1 MPITASKYINNSDLK
16 TSYIGLYNYKRPSR
30 GKNDFP
36 VDMYGLL
43 FVSSEVEIPGDKLL
57 KFAWDGIVDGFEY
70 SKIDSTNESLKLALS
85 ESTRRVKQL
94 ITNDPEIGNHGV
106 DINFTIF
113 VSNNGGIYIGLLG
126 ESDIFVYK
134 KGRLVDIFEM
144 LSSKKAKT
152 AAVAIEGGDLIFS
165 STKGVLKENMQRLIS
180 AKDREE
186 LIFTLEE
193 LGKEIGDDMGLVV
206 LTKEIEEKKVGVIGS
221 ITSVKKNVEEKE
233 PSAKEPSNSD
243 YIPESK
249 VSKKIFRTPEEEK
262 DLRDIFHKIFKK
274 FSFIKT
280 GINKVLP
287 ALSSVLKKMGNGIS
301 VFFKKGILNVKEK
314 ISQKLGKKR
323 WFKRVSATVS
333 QGTLGKK
340 KATEFKEFRI
350 DGYKQRGTR
359 LHRIKIVA
367 FIFLGLALL
376 VAGIKFTIDQKEAR
390 EISKVANSVFIQVED
405 FLSDAQS
412 KMGTD
417 RAGAQILVFR
427 ASDELSKLPKEL
439 STKDK
444 ERYEELK
451 GQVLG
456 IEDSLY
462 KKIRLSISNG
472 SIEKYYDTFNSNQD
486 SKPEDIGI
494 YRDGNG
500 NEYLVITD
508 IGSKSVYTISLYDK
522 KVANIKDDN
531 KVLNRPFKVY
541 ARSQGIFVLDL
552 ENGVLKAEATSSGFN
567 SFVKLS
573 GLSIQ
578 SMGIK
583 DAVEFAVLTDNQNA
597 YVLDRERE
605 SLLKSVNYDGG
616 YSLASSYLSK
626 EEYRVANDVFSDLS
640 VYILAEGENG
650 VYRYISTGSGM
661 VESPIAL
668 TGLDTPLK
676 NPKSGFTVDS
686 LNNGLFIFDSE
697 DRRVLKFEKPI
708 EAGEKRHP
716 NELLLL
722 NQYIFEDS
730 NAWKNVKDIV
740 VDYKEKNLY
749 VLDGTTI
756 WKVRL

>member
-16 TSYIGLYNYKRPSR
+16 TSYIGLFNYKRPSR

-70 SKIDSTNESLKLALS
+70 SKIDSTNESLKLALT
-85 ESTRRVKQL
+85 EATRRVKQL

-134 KGRLVDIFEM
+134 KGRLVDIYEM
-144 LSSKKAKT
+144 LNSKKAKT
-152 AAVAIEGGDLIFS
+152 AAVAIESGDLIFS
-165 STKGVLKENMQRLIS
+165 STKGLLKENMQRLIS

-206 LTKEIEEKKVGVIGS
+206 LTKEMEEKKVEIKNASISKNKDIEEVIS
-221 ITSVKKNVEEKE
+221 RV
-233 PSAKEPSNSD
+233 KEPSNSD
-243 YIPESK
+243 YVSESK
-249 VSKKIFRTPEEEK
+249 VVKKIFKTPGDEK
-262 DLRDIFHKIFKK
+262 DLRDISSKIFKK
-274 FSFIKT
+274 FSFVKIGMRK
-280 GINKVLP
+280 ILP
-287 ALSSVLKKMGNGIS
+287 VFGS
-301 VFFKKGILNVKEK
+301 FFKKAGNKISGFFKGLSPRIKEK
-314 ISQKLGKKR
+314 ISLRLGKKR

-333 QGTLGKK
+333 QSTLGKK
-340 KATEFKEFRI
+340 KGTEFKEFRI

-359 LHRIKIVA
+359 LHRIKIATFV
-367 FIFLGLALL
+367 FLGIALV

-390 EISKVANSVFIQVED
+390 EISKAANEVFVQVEE
-405 FLSDAQS
+405 LVKDAQS
-412 KMGTD
+412 KIGTD
-417 RAGAQILVFR
+417 RTGAETYIFR
-427 ASDELSKLPKEL
+427 ASSELSKLPKEL
-439 STKDK
+439 SAKDA
-444 ERYEELK
+444 ERYIELK

-462 KKIRLSISNG
+462 KKIRISISNG
-472 SIEKYYDTFNSNQD
+472 SIERYYDTFNSNQD

-494 YRDGNG
+494 YRDANG

-508 IGSKSVYTISLYDK
+508 MGSKSVYTISLYDK
-522 KVANIKDDN
+522 KVTNVKDDN
-531 KVLNRPFKVY
+531 KVLSRPFKVY
-541 ARSQGIFVLDL
+541 PRAQGIFVLDL
-552 ENGVLKAEATSSGFN
+552 DSGVLKAESTDSEFK
-567 SFVKLS
+567 SFIKLS
-573 GLSIQ
+573 GLGIQ
-578 SMGIK
+578 SMGVK
-583 DAVEFAVLTDNQNA
+583 DVVEFAVLTDNQNA
-597 YVLDRERE
+597 YLLDRGKKT
-605 SLLKSVNYDGG
+605 LLKSVNYDGG
-616 YSLASSYLSK
+616 YSLASPYLSK
-626 EEYRVANDVFSDLS
+626 EEYEFANDVFSDLS
-640 VYILAEGENG
+640 VYILTEAENG

-661 VESPIAL
+661 VESPITL

-697 DRRVLKFEKPI
+697 DKRVLKFEKPI
-708 EAGEKRHP
+708 ESGEKRHP

-722 NQYIFEDS
+722 NQYIFEDENS
-730 NAWKNVKDIV
+730 WKNVKDIV
-740 VDYKEKNLY
+740 VDYKEQNLY
-749 VLDGTTI
+749 ILDGTTI
-756 WKVRL
+756 WKVTL